1 MNNTLK
7 TEKKMGIKKIS
18 QEYREA
24 DKKEVRGA
32 IFENFIFGFSGAIIV
47 PFIALRI
54 DIAVLMAYM
63 FHYFYISR
71 VINRPKYVT
80 SLAKFILFPIPTAFG
95 GFAGYKLAY
104 FISQYLTAYI

>member
-1 MNNTLK
+1 
-7 TEKKMGIKKIS
+7 MGIKKIS
-18 QEYREA
+18 KEYRESS
-24 DKKEVRGA
+24 KKEIRSA
-32 IFENFIFGFSGAIIV
+32 IIENFIFGFSGAIIV

-54 DIAVLMAYM
+54 DVAVIMAYM

-95 GFAGYKLAY
+95 GFTGYKLAY
-104 FISQYLTAYI
+104 FISKYLIAYI

>member
-1 MNNTLK
+1 
-7 TEKKMGIKKIS
+7 MGVKKIAT
-18 QEYREA
+18 EYREA
-24 DKKEVRGA
+24 DKTEVREA
-32 IFENFIFGFSGAIIV
+32 ILENFIFGLSGAIIV

-54 DIAVLMAYM
+54 DIAVLMGYM

-95 GFAGYKLAY
+95 AFSGYKIAY
-104 FISQYLTAYI
+104 IISQYLT

>member
-1 MNNTLK
+1 
-7 TEKKMGIKKIS
+7 
-18 QEYREA
+18 
-24 DKKEVRGA
+24 
-32 IFENFIFGFSGAIIV
+32 
-47 PFIALRI
+47 
-54 DIAVLMAYM
+54 MAYM

-104 FISQYLTAYI
+104 FISQYLTAYV